1 MVMIDR
7 SAEGRHCGEL
17 GQGVALFSL
26 IVLILSLWLF
36 SILTDGDRTTVKFL
50 FISYLPFFLSHWLTF
65 VSVLFVFFETAI
77 ILRSLGLFFCFT

>member
-26 IVLILSLWLF
+26 IVLVLLLWLF
-36 SILTDGDRTTVKFL
+36 SILTDGYRTTVKFL
-50 FISYLPFFLSHWLTF
+50 FISYLPFFVSLTDFCLSSLC
-65 VSVLFVFFETAI
+65 VF
-77 ILRSLGLFFCFT
+77 